1 MIYFKIP
8 KLIWKDRIEQV
19 LDNYRKVWFT
29 TNTFNDYYIQHE
41 NGIYYC
47 YYGNGRFNEYYSLEE
62 AKEWVEQIHYPAQ
75 VAKFLE
81 KVNA

>member
-1 MIYFKIP
+1 MYFKIP

-41 NGIYYC
+41 SGTYYC
-47 YYGNGRFNEYYSLEE
+47 YYGNGRYNEYSSLEE
-62 AKEWVEQIHYPAQ
+62 AKEWVEQVHYPAQ
-75 VAKFLE
+75 VSKYLE
-81 KVNA
+81 KVNV